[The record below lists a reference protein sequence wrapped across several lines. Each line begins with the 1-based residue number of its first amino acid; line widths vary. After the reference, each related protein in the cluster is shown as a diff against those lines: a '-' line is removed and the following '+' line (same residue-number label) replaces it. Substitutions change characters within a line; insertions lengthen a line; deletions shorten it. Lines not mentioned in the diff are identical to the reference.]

1 MSRTIITNSGSEFFT
16 NISSEQTIGI
26 LCKISGAKHHID
38 SFASYTEEE
47 VKHHFDISMPYDVTE
62 EEANDIAEK
71 LLTLIPKA
79 EEVFPEVKI
88 RFSKQTTIEDFKL
101 WIQSV
106 ADDFKKSK
114 GYTCAS

>member
-16 NISSEQTIGI
+16 NISSEQTIGR
-26 LCKISGAKHHID
+26 LCKIAGAKHHVD
-38 SFASYTEEE
+38 VFNL
-47 VKHHFDISMPYDVTE
+47 ISMPYDVTE

-71 LLTLIPKA
+71 LLSLIPKA